1 MILALLL
8 SCARAPDGPPPP
20 DAAPFAPVLRVL
32 DQNQDGTVTTDEAPD
47 APEGIHMPPLDA
59 NDDGVVSAV
68 EVRDAV
74 YAVDPA
80 TFDPVADP
88 RASAGGVSQPAPE
101 PGPLAQALRFLADE
115 AAARTPGAV
124 LPSPSE
130 LDAAA
135 AAGMSSPQGTAV
147 LAALRAAG
155 ADVPASIAAAGPDQP
170 PDRSQYAVKV
180 QPRPPLVSR
189 GPGGR

>member
-1 MILALLL
+1 MIFVLLL
-8 SCARAPDGPPPP
+8 SCSRPAEGPLPP

-32 DQNQDGTVTTDEAPD
+32 DRDHDGIVSTDEAPE
-47 APEGIHMPPLDA
+47 APDGLRMPPLDA

-80 TFDPVADP
+80 TFDPEADP
-88 RASAGGVSQPAPE
+88 RASAGGVSPPAAE

-115 AAARTPGAV
+115 AAARTPGAA
-124 LPSPSE
+124 LPSSSE

-135 AAGMSSPQGTAV
+135 AAGMSSPAGTAV
-147 LAALRAAG
+147 LTALRAAG
-155 ADVPASIAAAGPDQP
+155 AEIPPSIAAAGPDQP
-170 PDRSQYAVKV
+170 PGHSPYTVKV
-180 QPRPPLVSR
+180 QPHPPLVSH
-189 GPGGR
+189 GPGAR